1 MIRRST
7 LRAQIT
13 TALRDEILAG
23 RLAPGA
29 QFTVKE
35 IAEQYGVSATPVR
48 EALVDLA
55 GQGLLDVEQHRG
67 YRVHEFGRDDYLAMC
82 EARTLV
88 VEGVLQRFPWTVPTA
103 PTRPRTGPTASST
116 PTVPDSARAPGAGA
130 AGTGRIPGPT
140 PDDAPF
146 QLRDSIPDSDR
157 VPPSCTHTAADS
169 QPHTPEPTHPRSPG
183 NTGAEDS
190 IEPRAPAAEEC
201 PSTNPAARHTAET
214 DPPTSAAPGALDGP
228 SESSSNARPAA
239 NPDIS
244 SGVRGALRCPGAGAT
259 PDESSRP
266 ASTVG
271 PAGAEQG
278 GLITRHVGRQTLTSI
293 RRRAEAAGR
302 AARAGDLDV
311 LIAYDLRFW
320 RELGGVL
327 TNSYV
332 CEFLD
337 RLRVQCWAYVV
348 PRLRRQEPL
357 AGKLWA
363 DHGALVEAV
372 EGADADESRH
382 IIGDYNT
389 HALTLAPDPGD

>member
-1 MIRRST
+1 M
-7 LRAQIT
+7 
-13 TALRDEILAG
+13 
-23 RLAPGA
+23 
-29 QFTVKE
+29 
-35 IAEQYGVSATPVR
+35 
-48 EALVDLA
+48 
-55 GQGLLDVEQHRG
+55 
-67 YRVHEFGRDDYLAMC
+67 
-82 EARTLV
+82 
-88 VEGVLQRFPWTVPTA
+88 
-103 PTRPRTGPTASST
+103 
-116 PTVPDSARAPGAGA
+116 
-130 AGTGRIPGPT
+130 
-140 PDDAPF
+140 
-146 QLRDSIPDSDR
+146 
-157 VPPSCTHTAADS
+157 
-169 QPHTPEPTHPRSPG
+169 
-183 NTGAEDS
+183 
-190 IEPRAPAAEEC
+190 
-201 PSTNPAARHTAET
+201 
-214 DPPTSAAPGALDGP
+214 
-228 SESSSNARPAA
+228 
-239 NPDIS
+239 
-244 SGVRGALRCPGAGAT
+244 RGALGYPGAGAT
-259 PDESSRP
+259 PDESRRP
-266 ASTVG
+266 ASTGG

-348 PRLRRQEPL
+348 PRLRHQEPL